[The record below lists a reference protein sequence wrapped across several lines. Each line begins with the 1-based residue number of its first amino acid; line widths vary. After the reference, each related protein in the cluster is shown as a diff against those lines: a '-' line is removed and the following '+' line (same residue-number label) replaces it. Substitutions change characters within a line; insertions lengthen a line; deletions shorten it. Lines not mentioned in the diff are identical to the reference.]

1 MTDLLWPVWLDDIW
15 AKSPAEE
22 GKPGES
28 LAAHTWQVLQRL
40 AEMIRLRPDLPELVG
55 FPGLWNSLFWAC
67 WLHDFGKATRG
78 FQQWLRGGPRWPHR
92 HEVLSLA
99 FIDWLGET
107 FSPEEAHWVAAGI
120 VFHHKDAA
128 EISLRYLGPDDSAAE
143 ALDSLLDIE
152 GGVLEGLWRWLAESP
167 PSWIEALK
175 LSSAVRPPALL
186 PLKDAVNLF
195 SRSAS
200 AGIRGCLL
208 GLRRWQRELN
218 RHKGLIA
225 ATLALRGHM
234 TTSDH
239 TASAHAGA
247 FLRSPLYRPAEL
259 LARWGLAEKDLYPHQ
274 ASCMRTEGSAV
285 LVAPTGSGK
294 TEAALLWACSQGN
307 GKPVPRLFYTLPYQA
322 SMNAMYDRLRL
333 KSFPDLV
340 GLEHSRS
347 VLALYRRLVEDDY
360 DRHQALR
367 LARWAENLSR
377 LHYFPVRV
385 LSPYQMLKGPYRL
398 KGYEALLT
406 DFFGA
411 AFVFDEVHA
420 YEAERLAVILA
431 TVKYLRENFGARFL
445 VMSATLPGLLQSRL
459 VEALGPH
466 TKIQATP
473 EVFKIFQRHQLLV
486 QEGEIL
492 HQHWLERIVK
502 ESMEGRSVL
511 VCCNTVKRAQQAY
524 AELSQRM
531 KGRVEAVLLHGRFN
545 GRDRLIKEKAVQEA
559 SGSGSI
565 GCRPIVLVATQVVEV
580 SLDIDLDVI
589 YSDPA
594 PLEALI
600 QRFGRI
606 NRRRLR
612 KWAPVNVFTRP
623 ADGQHVYNDSLVARS
638 LQLLE
643 RNNGKMIDE
652 EGVSGWLDEIYQ
664 GEVTAQWNEA
674 YQEAYADFEAACLRT
689 LRPFESNETLEEM
702 FYRAFD
708 SIEVLPA
715 CLEGEYEALIA
726 AGEPLEVAQ
735 LFVPLSW
742 GQFYNLRR
750 KGLVREGRE
759 RWVKVV
765 EVPYSSELGLQVT

>member
-107 FSPEEAHWVAAGI
+107 FSPEEAYWVAAGI

-143 ALDSLLDIE
+143 ALDSLPDNE

-175 LSSAVRPPALL
+175 LSSAVRLPALL

-200 AGIRGCLL
+200 TGICGRLL
-208 GLRRWQRELN
+208 GLRRWQRELG
-218 RHKGLIA
+218 RDRSLIA

-239 TASAHAGA
+239 TASAHAGQ

-259 LARWGLAEKDLYPHQ
+259 LTRWGLAEKDLYPHQ
-274 ASCMRTEGSAV
+274 VSCMRTDGSAV

-322 SMNAMYDRLRL
+322 SMNAMYDRLRR
-333 KSFPDLV
+333 KSFPALV

-459 VEALGPH
+459 VEVLGPH

-473 EVFKIFQRHQLLV
+473 KVFKIFQRHRLLV

-492 HQHWLERIVK
+492 QQHWLERIVK
-502 ESMEGRSVL
+502 ESMGGRSVL

-545 GRDRLIKEKAVQEA
+545 GRDRLMKEKVVQEA
-559 SGSGSI
+559 SSSGST
-565 GCRPIVLVATQVVEV
+565 GRRPIVLVATQVVEV

-612 KWAPVNVFTRP
+612 DWAPVNVFTEP
-623 ADGQHVYNDSLVARS
+623 ADGQHIYNDRLVTRS

-643 RNNGKMIDE
+643 KNNGKMIDE

-664 GEVTAQWNEA
+664 GEVTAQWNKA
-674 YQEAYADFEAACLRT
+674 YQEAYADFEAACLQT
-689 LRPFESNETLEEM
+689 LRPFESNGALEEM

-726 AGEPLEVAQ
+726 AGEPLEAAQ

-742 GQFYNLRR
+742 GQFCKLRR

-765 EVPYSSELGLQVT
+765 EVPYSSKLGLQVT